1 MDINT
6 TLANATLPMLESY
19 IETINNIVEV
29 IGIFVGGIFGY
40 YIISFIWRIY
50 TYKKNRQLFKAL
62 RLDMKHLAKSMDRLE
77 NKINRME
84 KGKNKKA

>member
-6 TLANATLPMLESY
+6 TLVNATLPMLESY
-19 IETINNIVEV
+19 IEAVNNIVKV
-29 IGIFVGGIFGY
+29 VGIFVGGIFGY

-62 RLDMKHLAKSMDRLE
+62 RFDMKHLAKSMDRLE
-77 NKINRME
+77 KKINRME
-84 KGKNKKA
+84 KGKSK